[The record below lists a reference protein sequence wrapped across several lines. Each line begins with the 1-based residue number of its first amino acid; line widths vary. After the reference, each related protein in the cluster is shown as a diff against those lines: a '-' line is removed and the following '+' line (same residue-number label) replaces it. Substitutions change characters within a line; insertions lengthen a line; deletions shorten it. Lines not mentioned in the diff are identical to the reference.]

1 MQADFSPLA
10 AINRKTVPVYS
21 DLLVHDRGNLGDGIV
36 QGSVDIREMRTAL
49 LWGLN
54 ARPVY
59 LNDGRTKWIDAA
71 IPGHDGEAR
80 ISQKKHETDSAKGSA
95 TTWFL
100 KSL

>member
-80 ISQKKHETDSAKGSA
+80 ISQKKTRN
-95 TTWFL
+95 
-100 KSL
+100 